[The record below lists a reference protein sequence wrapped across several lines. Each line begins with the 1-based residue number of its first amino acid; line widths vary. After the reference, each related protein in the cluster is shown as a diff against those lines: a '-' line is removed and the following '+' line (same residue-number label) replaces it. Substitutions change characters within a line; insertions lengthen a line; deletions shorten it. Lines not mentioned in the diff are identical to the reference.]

1 MNSLNKVQ
9 LIGNV
14 TMEPEVKQT
23 PNGQFVAN
31 FNLATNRTWKDSS
44 WMKQEQSEFHSI
56 VIWGK
61 LAEIVQQ
68 YVQKGKKVYIEWRL
82 QTRNW
87 EDQAGQKRY
96 KTEIVADNIILLGSG
111 GWKWEDFGD
120 SSSSSDS
127 SDDYSAPKTKRS
139 VPKAEQEINIEDIP
153 F

>member
-23 PNGQFVAN
+23 PNWQFVAN
-31 FNLATNRTWKDSS
+31 LNIATNRTWKDASG
-44 WMKQEQSEFHSI
+44 MKQEQTEFHSI

-68 YVQKGKKVYIEWRL
+68 YVQKGKKIYIEWRL

-96 KTEIVADNIILLGSG
+96 KTEIVADNIILLGTP
-111 GWKWEDFGD
+111 GWREDSND
-120 SSSSSDS
+120 SFPVSSSSDEFS
-127 SDDYSAPKTKRS
+127 EPKTKKS
-139 VPKAEQEINIEDIP
+139 IPKQEQEINIEDIP

>member
-9 LIGNV
+9 IIGNV

-23 PNGQFVAN
+23 PSGQYVAN
-31 FNLATNRTWKDSS
+31 LNIATNRTWKDASG
-44 WMKQEQSEFHSI
+44 MKQEQTEFHPV

-68 YVQKGKKVYIEWRL
+68 YVQKGKKIYIEGRL

-96 KTEIVADNIILLGSG
+96 KTEIVADNIILLGAPG
-111 GWKWEDFGD
+111 GKNEDFGD
-120 SSSSSDS
+120 SYSSSDS
-127 SDDYSAPKTKRS
+127 EDISPSKTKKS
-139 VPKAEQEINIEDIP
+139 IPKPEQEINIEDIP